1 MGCVLTAAPLWA
13 APVKGCNQT
22 VLTAMEKKAQARVAY
37 DVASTEQVLDK
48 PDSVLFMT
56 CFNNS
61 AGNSALNIG
70 SIFSDDYTVG
80 IDRIVPD
87 SLTAFNNDWAEA
99 AGNDSGVVDYTQT
112 ALGTSIT
119 ACDEMPELWDEISN
133 EGIQKNIPYITYSEL
148 KANAVPTGAL
158 TTGTM
163 DDDPNNAPNLNFV
176 ENWQQS
182 ATDNVFAD
190 LQAAT
195 APGVLPTVT
204 IPSYAATTSA
214 CSVVMAATIA
224 GSCPP

>member
-1 MGCVLTAAPLWA
+1 MGCVMTAAPLWA

-22 VLTAMEKKAQARVAY
+22 VLTAMEAKAQARVAY

-99 AGNDSGVVDYTQT
+99 AGNDLGSVDYTQT
-112 ALGTSIT
+112 ALGTGITTCSSIT
-119 ACDEMPELWDEISN
+119 DLWQEISD
-133 EGIQKNIPYITYSEL
+133 EGIQKNIPYVTYQEL
-148 KANAVPTGAL
+148 KTNAVPTGAL
-158 TTGTM
+158 TTGAL
-163 DDDPNNAPNLNFV
+163 DDDPANATNLNFQ
-176 ENWQQS
+176 ENWE
-182 ATDNVFAD
+182 
-190 LQAAT
+190 QAAT
-195 APGVLPTVT
+195 DGVFSDLTNATAAGVLPTVT
-204 IPSYAATTSA
+204 IPAYAATTTS
-214 CSVVMAATIA
+214 CSVIIAAGIA
-224 GSCPP
+224 GACP